1 VTVTAETDRAISW
14 FFAVRHS
21 IWIRFTIGGFMGSA
35 IRFRVIK
42 FKYNQKTD
50 RLANSIYGKMSYVVF
65 LDGPYV
71 V

>member
-1 VTVTAETDRAISW
+1 
-14 FFAVRHS
+14 
-21 IWIRFTIGGFMGSA
+21 MGSA